1 MMVFLWLFRLVS
13 PIISVLGMLVL
24 CSGEF
29 GEYDLIIGAAL
40 AVVGFIIGLTTWA
53 ATVPPRWFWVKS
65 RLDLFE
71 SRIYN
76 AFGYALQ
83 FFLIPCCI
91 TGIMEIVDRF

>member
-29 GEYDLIIGAAL
+29 GDYDLIIGGAL

-53 ATVPPRWFWVKS
+53 ETVPPRWFWVKS

-76 AFGYALQ
+76 AFGYAL
-83 FFLIPCCI
+83 
-91 TGIMEIVDRF
+91 